1 MLRFILFFGL
11 LWASSL
17 DSLAQQFQ
25 NLGRVQAPANFE
37 NIHVQ
42 PLFQDS
48 LSSGFVI
55 FIKKEVKLHL
65 HEHHTE
71 SVYIL
76 EGYGEMIVENTLL
89 NVKAGD
95 YIFLPKNTPHAVYVK
110 SEIPLKVLSIQSPRF
125 DGSDRIWL
133 D

>member
-1 MLRFILFFGL
+1 MFRFILLFGL
-11 LWASSL
+11 TWATAYGAS
-17 DSLAQQFQ
+17 AQQFQ
-25 NLGRVQAPANFE
+25 DLSRVLPPASYE
-37 NIHVQ
+37 NVHVQ

-55 FIKKEVKLHL
+55 FIKKEVKLHK

-76 EGYGEMIVENTLL
+76 EGFGEMIIGSSLV

-95 YIFLPKNTPHAVYVK
+95 YVFLPKNTPHAVFVK
-110 SEIPLKVLSIQSPRF
+110 STVPLKVLSVQSPRF
-125 DGSDRIWL
+125 DGSDRVWL